1 MTFSDMVI
9 FLQKAMDRQQKLEN
23 ENKIN
28 EQTLESLVITR

>member
-9 FLQKAMDRQQKLEN
+9 FLKKAMDRQQKLEN